1 LGTDQ
6 ARKEQPNEKGKN
18 NPRSHYDAIRHPAG
32 GVRDINHGQPGHLL
46 RCRDYGGSRRGLLA
60 DCNREGVGME
70 THTINPLDGVE
81 VDFVILPEFEFEFG
95 DVRVNGQEISPL
107 FADALVGAFE
117 KFFIEKAM
125 EKVRQIQAEYDLD
138 RGEYLYDQA

>member
-1 LGTDQ
+1 
-6 ARKEQPNEKGKN
+6 
-18 NPRSHYDAIRHPAG
+18 
-32 GVRDINHGQPGHLL
+32 
-46 RCRDYGGSRRGLLA
+46 
-60 DCNREGVGME
+60 ME

-138 RGEYLYDQA
+138 RGEHLYDQA